1 MNTTD
6 IRKTKQAIEF
16 KTITDK
22 DTIISFLSNLTP
34 DYKGRT
40 IQNMIELSDE
50 ELEECHDQIQWMFPL
65 HEKSDY
71 AFTYPVLTKEIMTEV
86 NRNLK
91 VSYWMRMSLDR
102 MKRFYGLTP
111 CVEEDRVRDW
121 GQLFNIDNLAQSFYE
136 ECREA
141 LETNVIGDFSLT
153 YKYWEKALNED
164 IWESLKQKVIKN
176 KSINIFKF
184 FNSRDEKCFKKQLKD
199 EKFLLIL
206 IH

>member
-1 MNTTD
+1 
-6 IRKTKQAIEF
+6 
-16 KTITDK
+16 
-22 DTIISFLSNLTP
+22 
-34 DYKGRT
+34 
-40 IQNMIELSDE
+40 
-50 ELEECHDQIQWMFPL
+50 
-65 HEKSDY
+65 
-71 AFTYPVLTKEIMTEV
+71 MTEV

-121 GQLFNIDNLAQSFYE
+121 GQPWNHNMLRITRIIRSLRLFNIDNLAQSFYE

-164 IWESLKQKVIKN
+164 IWESLK
-176 KSINIFKF
+176 
-184 FNSRDEKCFKKQLKD
+184 
-199 EKFLLIL
+199 
-206 IH
+206 

>member
-6 IRKTKQAIEF
+6 IRKTKKTIEF
-16 KTITDK
+16 KVIKDK

-121 GQLFNIDNLAQSFYE
+121 GQPWNHNMLRITRIIRSLRLFNIDNLAQSFYE

-164 IWESLKQKVIKN
+164 IWESLK
-176 KSINIFKF
+176 
-184 FNSRDEKCFKKQLKD
+184 
-199 EKFLLIL
+199 
-206 IH
+206 